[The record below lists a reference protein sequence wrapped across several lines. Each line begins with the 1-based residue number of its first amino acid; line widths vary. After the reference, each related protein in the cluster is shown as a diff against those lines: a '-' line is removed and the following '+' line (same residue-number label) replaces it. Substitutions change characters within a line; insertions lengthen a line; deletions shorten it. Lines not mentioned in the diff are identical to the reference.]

1 MQQEKLDREEI
12 SNNKERVASYNIS
25 LSKAG
30 EKRDLTGIVTL
41 RFEITNQ
48 FKGRNNY
55 YVYFVEENGEKT
67 LLKCKTNRTYLEVN
81 VDKLG
86 EFIILTD
93 NELWLDISAYISIG
107 LLGIMSIWLTYY
119 IVKRKIKDKKR

>member
-12 SNNKERVASYNIS
+12 SNNKELVASYNIS